1 MLGSEGC
8 RSDYPIERAITRR
21 GGRFASLAEIVFLFQ
36 YTNLF
41 RKNMS
46 SLVLAIVVVLSIALG
61 VVLALYLHPSR
72 RILRERERR
81 IEELNEE
88 VARLRSE
95 TLRNTE
101 EIARRGEECAR
112 MKERIASLDPVVA
125 RAEKQQAQITTLSSE
140 NARLQEQ
147 LRQQGEERAQLR
159 RESEQNFKEL
169 ATAIMDEK
177 SQLFKKSNEERL
189 GEILAPFKANLESL
203 QKKIDD
209 CYTGEVSEVKSL
221 RDSLKQLTELN
232 TTISREARELT
243 DALRGNSKVQGDW
256 GEMILR
262 QILEKSGL
270 EEGVNFTMQATHN
283 ADGSKIVGEESNLLR
298 PDVVFHLPE
307 GKHIVIDSKVSLT
320 AYVNYVNAAN
330 QQESEAALA
339 AHLASVNAHI
349 KELTSKQYQ
358 RYVKDAADFV
368 MMFIPNEGAY
378 MAAMNA
384 DTGLW
389 ERAYQQQ
396 VVILSPTHLISVL
409 KLMYQLWTRDKQ
421 TKNALAIAE
430 ETGKLYDKLC
440 GFVKD
445 LQDVG
450 SSLSKAQEK
459 YEDAFGKLSTGK
471 GNLLKRAEDIKA
483 LGIKTAKQLPV
494 ESLKE

>member
-1 MLGSEGC
+1 MS
-8 RSDYPIERAITRR
+8 PI
-21 GGRFASLAEIVFLFQ
+21 
-36 YTNLF
+36 
-41 RKNMS
+41 
-46 SLVLAIVVVLSIALG
+46 VLAIAIILSVALG

-72 RILRERERR
+72 RILSEREARL
-81 IEELNEE
+81 EELNGEVVGLRTE
-88 VARLRSE
+88 VAQSGVEKARLQ
-95 TLRNTE
+95 
-101 EIARRGEECAR
+101 
-112 MKERIASLDPVVA
+112 ERIATLEPLSE
-125 RAEKQQAQITTLSSE
+125 RIEKQQNEITTLSTE
-140 NARLQEQ
+140 NARLREQ
-147 LRQQGEERAQLR
+147 LRQESEQRTALR

-169 ATAIMDEK
+169 ATAILDEK
-177 SQLFKKSNEERL
+177 SQTFKKNNEERL
-189 GEILAPFKANLESL
+189 AEILAPFKANLEGL
-203 QKKIDD
+203 QKKIED

-232 TTISREARELT
+232 ATISREARELT

-320 AYVNYVNAAN
+320 AYVNYVNATS
-330 QQESEAALA
+330 EEEREAALA
-339 AHLASVNAHI
+339 AHLASVVSHV

-368 MMFIPNEGAY
+368 MMFVPNEGAY

-389 ERAYQQQ
+389 EKAYQQH
-396 VVILSPTHLISVL
+396 VVIISPTHLISVL

-421 TKNALAIAE
+421 TKNALIIAE
-430 ETGKLYDKLC
+430 ETGKMYDKLC

-450 SSLSKAQEK
+450 SSLDKVREK
-459 YEDAFGKLSTGK
+459 YDDAFSKLSTGK
-471 GNLLKRAEDIKA
+471 GNILKRVEDIRA
-483 LGIKTAKQLPV
+483 LGIKTTKQLPI
-494 ESLKE
+494 ETREE

>member
-1 MLGSEGC
+1 MS
-8 RSDYPIERAITRR
+8 PI
-21 GGRFASLAEIVFLFQ
+21 
-36 YTNLF
+36 
-41 RKNMS
+41 
-46 SLVLAIVVVLSIALG
+46 VLAIAIILSVALG

-72 RILRERERR
+72 RILSEREARL
-81 IEELNEE
+81 EELNGEVVGLRTE
-88 VARLRSE
+88 VAQSGVEKARLQ
-95 TLRNTE
+95 
-101 EIARRGEECAR
+101 
-112 MKERIASLDPVVA
+112 ERIATLEPLSE
-125 RAEKQQAQITTLSSE
+125 RIEKQQNEITALSTE
-140 NARLQEQ
+140 NARLREQ
-147 LRQQGEERAQLR
+147 LRQESEQRTALR

-169 ATAIMDEK
+169 ATAILDEK
-177 SQLFKKSNEERL
+177 SQTFKKNNEERL
-189 GEILAPFKANLESL
+189 AEILAPFKANLEGL
-203 QKKIDD
+203 QKKIED

-232 TTISREARELT
+232 ATISREARELT

-320 AYVNYVNAAN
+320 AYVNYVNATS
-330 QQESEAALA
+330 EEEREAALV
-339 AHLASVNAHI
+339 AHLASVSSHV

-368 MMFIPNEGAY
+368 MMFVPNEGAY

-389 ERAYQQQ
+389 EKAYQQH
-396 VVILSPTHLISVL
+396 VVIISPTHLISVL

-421 TKNALAIAE
+421 TKNALLIAE
-430 ETGKLYDKLC
+430 ETGKMYDKLC

-450 SSLSKAQEK
+450 SSLDKVREK
-459 YEDAFGKLSTGK
+459 YDDAFSKLSTGK
-471 GNLLKRAEDIKA
+471 GNILKRVEDIRA
-483 LGIKTAKQLPV
+483 LGIKTTKQLPV
-494 ESLKE
+494 ETREE

>member
-1 MLGSEGC
+1 MSPVILV
-8 RSDYPIERAITRR
+8 IAI
-21 GGRFASLAEIVFLFQ
+21 
-36 YTNLF
+36 
-41 RKNMS
+41 
-46 SLVLAIVVVLSIALG
+46 VLSIALG
-61 VVLALYLHPSR
+61 VVLALYLNPARRLLGEKESR
-72 RILRERERR
+72 LAELGSEVVGLRVEATKSGAEK
-81 IEELNEE
+81 
-88 VARLRSE
+88 ARLQ
-95 TLRNTE
+95 
-101 EIARRGEECAR
+101 
-112 MKERIASLDPVVA
+112 ERIASLEPLVERID
-125 RAEKQQAQITTLSSE
+125 KQQKEITTLSTE
-140 NARLQEQ
+140 NARLKEQ
-147 LRQQGEERAQLR
+147 LRQESEQRAALR
-159 RESEQNFKEL
+159 KESEQNFKEL
-169 ATAIMDEK
+169 AAAILEEK
-177 SQLFKKSNEERL
+177 SQNFKKNNEERL
-189 GEILAPFKANLESL
+189 GEILAPFKENLEGL
-203 QKKIDD
+203 QKKIEE

-232 TTISREARELT
+232 NTISREARELT

-298 PDVVFHLPE
+298 PDVIFHLPE

-320 AYVNYVNAAN
+320 AYVNYVNATT
-330 QQESEAALA
+330 EEERSVALA
-339 AHLASVNAHI
+339 AHVASVAAHV
-349 KELTSKQYQ
+349 KELTTKQYQ

-368 MMFIPNEGAY
+368 MMFVPNEGAY

-384 DTGLW
+384 DTSLW
-389 ERAYQQQ
+389 EKAYQQH

-450 SSLSKAQEK
+450 SSLAKAQEK
-459 YEDAFGKLSTGK
+459 YDEAYGKLSTGR
-471 GNLLKRAEDIKA
+471 GNLIKKAEDIKA
-483 LGIKTAKQLPV
+483 LGIKTAKQLPAEVV
-494 ESLKE
+494 ETSEN

>member
-1 MLGSEGC
+1 MS
-8 RSDYPIERAITRR
+8 PIVIT
-21 GGRFASLAEIVFLFQ
+21 
-36 YTNLF
+36 
-41 RKNMS
+41 
-46 SLVLAIVVVLSIALG
+46 LAILLSIALG
-61 VVLALYLHPSR
+61 VVLTLYIHPSR
-72 RILRERERR
+72 RMLSERTRQLAECGERLAVAEGQVAELRAENAERGAKE
-81 IEELNEE
+81 
-88 VARLRSE
+88 ARLQ
-95 TLRNTE
+95 
-101 EIARRGEECAR
+101 
-112 MKERIASLDPVVA
+112 ERIASLEPLVE
-125 RAEKQQAQITTLSSE
+125 RTEQQQSKITALSTE
-140 NARLQEQ
+140 NATLREQ
-147 LRQQGEERAQLR
+147 LRQESEQRNNLR
-159 RESEQNFKEL
+159 RESEQTFKEL
-169 ATAIMDEK
+169 ATAILDEK
-177 SQLFKKSNEERL
+177 SQTFKKSNEERL

-232 TTISREARELT
+232 ATISREARELT

-270 EEGVNFTMQATHN
+270 EEGVNFTTQATHN

-298 PDVVFHLPE
+298 PDVIFHLPE

-320 AYVNYVNAAN
+320 AYVNYVNATN
-330 QQESEAALA
+330 EEEREAALA
-339 AHLASVNAHI
+339 AHVASVAQHV
-349 KELTSKQYQ
+349 KELTAKQYQ

-368 MMFIPNEGAY
+368 MMFVPNEGAY

-389 ERAYQQQ
+389 EKAYQQH
-396 VVILSPTHLISVL
+396 VVIISPTHLISVL

-421 TKNALAIAE
+421 TKNALSIAE

-450 SSLSKAQEK
+450 SALTKAQER
-459 YEDAFGKLSTGK
+459 YDEAWGKLSTGK
-471 GNLLKRAEDIKA
+471 GNLLKKAEDIKA
-483 LGIKTAKQLPV
+483 LGIKTAKQLPAAV
-494 ESLKE
+494 TEQLEE

>member
-1 MLGSEGC
+1 M
-8 RSDYPIERAITRR
+8 
-21 GGRFASLAEIVFLFQ
+21 
-36 YTNLF
+36 
-41 RKNMS
+41 RK
-46 SLVLAIVVVLSIALG
+46 
-61 VVLALYLHPSR
+61 
-72 RILRERERR
+72 
-81 IEELNEE
+81 
-88 VARLRSE
+88 
-95 TLRNTE
+95 
-101 EIARRGEECAR
+101 
-112 MKERIASLDPVVA
+112 
-125 RAEKQQAQITTLSSE
+125 
-140 NARLQEQ
+140 
-147 LRQQGEERAQLR
+147 
-159 RESEQNFKEL
+159 ESEQNFKEL
-169 ATAIMDEK
+169 AVAILEEK
-177 SQLFKKSNEERL
+177 SQNFKKSNEERL
-189 GEILAPFKANLESL
+189 GEILAPFKENLEGL
-203 QKKIDD
+203 QKKIEE

-232 TTISREARELT
+232 NTISREARELT

-298 PDVVFHLPE
+298 PDVIFHLPE

-320 AYVNYVNAAN
+320 AYVNYVNAN
-330 QQESEAALA
+330 DEEERSAALA
-339 AHLASVNAHI
+339 AHVASVAAHV
-349 KELTSKQYQ
+349 KELTTKQYQ

-368 MMFIPNEGAY
+368 MMFVPNEGAY

-384 DTGLW
+384 DTSLW
-389 ERAYQQQ
+389 EKAYQQH

-450 SSLSKAQEK
+450 SALTKAQEK
-459 YEDAFGKLSTGK
+459 YDEAYGKLSTGR
-471 GNLLKRAEDIKA
+471 GNLIKKAEDIKA
-483 LGIKTAKQLPV
+483 LGIKTAKQLPAEVV
-494 ESLKE
+494 EQ

>member
-1 MLGSEGC
+1 M
-8 RSDYPIERAITRR
+8 
-21 GGRFASLAEIVFLFQ
+21 ASWIIV
-36 YTNLF
+36 T
-41 RKNMS
+41 
-46 SLVLAIVVVLSIALG
+46 IVILSIILG

-72 RILRERERR
+72 RILRERE
-81 IEELNEE
+81 ESLAVAHEE
-88 VARLRSE
+88 VAALRLEALSRSE
-95 TLRNTE
+95 Q
-101 EIARRGEECAR
+101 GAR
-112 MKERIASLDPVVA
+112 MQERIASLEPLVE
-125 RAEKQQAQITTLSSE
+125 RTEKQQCEITALSTE
-140 NARLQEQ
+140 NARLKEQ
-147 LRQQGEERAQLR
+147 LRQESEQRAQLR

-169 ATAIMDEK
+169 ATAILEEK
-177 SQLFKKSNEERL
+177 SQSFKKNNEERL

-203 QKKIDD
+203 QNKIDK
-209 CYTGEVSEVKSL
+209 CYTDEVSEVKSL
-221 RDSLKQLTELN
+221 RESLRQLTELN
-232 TTISREARELT
+232 STISREARELT
-243 DALRGNSKVQGDW
+243 EALRGNSKVQGDW

-298 PDVVFHLPE
+298 PDVIFHLPE

-320 AYVNYVNAAN
+320 AYVNYVNAAS
-330 QQESEAALA
+330 EEEREAALA
-339 AHLASVNAHI
+339 AHVASVAQHV
-349 KELTSKQYQ
+349 KELTAKQYQ

-368 MMFIPNEGAY
+368 MMFVPNEGAY

-389 ERAYQQQ
+389 EKAYQQH
-396 VVILSPTHLISVL
+396 VVIISPTHLISVL

-450 SSLSKAQEK
+450 SALSKAQER
-459 YEDAFGKLSTGK
+459 YDEAYGKLSTGR
-471 GNLLKRAEDIKA
+471 GNLIKKAEDIKA
-483 LGIKTAKQLPV
+483 LGIKTAKQLPAEV
-494 ESLKE
+494 VGQLEE

>member
-1 MLGSEGC
+1 MS
-8 RSDYPIERAITRR
+8 PI
-21 GGRFASLAEIVFLFQ
+21 
-36 YTNLF
+36 
-41 RKNMS
+41 
-46 SLVLAIVVVLSIALG
+46 VLAIAIILSVALG

-72 RILRERERR
+72 RILSEREARL
-81 IEELNEE
+81 EELNGEVVGLRTE
-88 VARLRSE
+88 VAQSGVEKARLQ
-95 TLRNTE
+95 
-101 EIARRGEECAR
+101 
-112 MKERIASLDPVVA
+112 ERIATLEPLSE
-125 RAEKQQAQITTLSSE
+125 RIEKQQNEITTLSTE
-140 NARLQEQ
+140 NARLREQ
-147 LRQQGEERAQLR
+147 LRQESEQRTALR

-169 ATAIMDEK
+169 ATAILDEK
-177 SQLFKKSNEERL
+177 SQTFKKNNEERL
-189 GEILAPFKANLESL
+189 AEILAPFKANLEGL
-203 QKKIDD
+203 QKKIED

-232 TTISREARELT
+232 ATISREARELT

-320 AYVNYVNAAN
+320 AYVNYVNATS
-330 QQESEAALA
+330 EEEREAALA
-339 AHLASVNAHI
+339 AHLASVGSHV

-368 MMFIPNEGAY
+368 MMFVPNEGAY
-378 MAAMNA
+378 MVAMNA

-389 ERAYQQQ
+389 EKAYQQH
-396 VVILSPTHLISVL
+396 VVIISPTHLISVL

-421 TKNALAIAE
+421 TKNALLIAE
-430 ETGKLYDKLC
+430 ETGKMYDKLC

-450 SSLSKAQEK
+450 SSLDKVREK
-459 YEDAFGKLSTGK
+459 YDDAFSKLSTGK
-471 GNLLKRAEDIKA
+471 GNILKRVEDIRA
-483 LGIKTAKQLPV
+483 LGIKTTKQLPI
-494 ESLKE
+494 ETREE